1 MTGAAA
7 RRAMNAP
14 DYSDGY
20 FYHTIDLPG
29 VPTIAGAWDLRD
41 GVEAYLGGVDPRGKR
56 VLEIGAA
63 NGFLSAAIEERGA
76 DLVPFDLSP
85 EYLGDIM
92 RRPGEDLSEFEA
104 GYRRVVSGLNRAW
117 AYAKD
122 AYKLKSNLVAG
133 SAYAL
138 PKSIGEEDV
147 AVFGAVLLHLKHPY
161 AALEQA
167 AAITRGRIVVTD
179 LFSAPFHDARLPND
193 HEARS
198 GMLFDPTRGV
208 DPCSWWILSPGAVQR
223 MLRPLG
229 FTRYDVSFH
238 HQTSRPALTPWGA
251 TRIED
256 YEGRTIIGALFTIV
270 AQRG

>member
-1 MTGAAA
+1 MAAGEP
-7 RRAMNAP
+7 MSGL

-41 GVEAYLGGVDPRGKR
+41 GVDAYLGGFDLSGQR

-63 NGFLSAAIEERGA
+63 NGFLSAAIEERGGE
-76 DLVPFDLSP
+76 LVPFDLSP

-104 GYRRVVSGLNRAW
+104 GYRRVVAGLNRAW
-117 AYAKD
+117 AYAKE
-122 AYKLKSNLVAG
+122 AYHLKSSLVAG

-138 PKSIGEEDV
+138 PKSIGEVDV
-147 AVFGAVLLHLKHPY
+147 TLFGSVLLHLKHPY
-161 AALEQA
+161 SALEQA
-167 AAITRGRIVVTD
+167 AAITRGKIVVTD

-238 HQTSRPALTPWGA
+238 RQTFRPDLTPWGA

-256 YEGRTIIGALFTIV
+256 YTGRTVIGSLFTIV
-270 AQRG
+270 AQRS